1 MRTYLIQVSY
11 TAEAWR
17 AQIQARQDVRQ
28 RAEPSATRL
37 GGKILGLY
45 YSLGSYDLVGIAE
58 FPTPEAAAAWSVL
71 ITSGGAVT
79 RFETTQLLSV
89 EEGLKA
95 LELAADAAGT
105 YASPVIDPQ

>member
-17 AQIQARQDVRQ
+17 AQIESKQDVRQ
-28 RAEPSATRL
+28 RAEPSAKQL
-37 GGKILGLY
+37 GGEILGLY
-45 YSLGSYDLVGIAE
+45 YSLGSYDLVGIVE

-71 ITSGGAVT
+71 ITSGGAVS

-89 EEGLKA
+89 PEALTM
-95 LELAADAAGT
+95 LELASQAAGT
-105 YASPVIDPQ
+105 YTSPID